1 METKKLTLTG
11 KNETGADIYR
21 SYFLVTDAGTLIGTG
36 RASAIPMTGGAPM
49 PEPEYVEVRDGGEE
63 EALSLLVES
72 VLALPGNQG
81 LIAALSVPT

>member
-1 METKKLTLTG
+1 
-11 KNETGADIYR
+11 
-21 SYFLVTDAGTLIGTG
+21 
-36 RASAIPMTGGAPM
+36 M